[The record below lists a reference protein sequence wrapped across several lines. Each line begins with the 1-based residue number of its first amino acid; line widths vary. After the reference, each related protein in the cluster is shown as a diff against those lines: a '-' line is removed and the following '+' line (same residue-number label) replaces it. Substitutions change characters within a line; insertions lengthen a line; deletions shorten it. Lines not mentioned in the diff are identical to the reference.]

1 MPQMAPISWL
11 SLFFIFSVTFIM
23 FSMMNFYSTTPQT
36 PKSHLL
42 QKQQSTPLI
51 WKW

>member
-11 SLFFIFSVTFIM
+11 LLFIM
-23 FSMMNFYSTTPQT
+23 FSLSLIMFCSMNYFITMYSTPSQK
-36 PKSHLL
+36 KSAIS
-42 QKQQSTPLI
+42 KKSMN

>member
-11 SLFFIFSVTFIM
+11 MLFFIFSSTLILFAII
-23 FSMMNFYSTTPQT
+23 NYFYLIPTPPSSSQT
-36 PKSHLL
+36 SPTSI
-42 QKQQSTPLI
+42 SFP

>member
-11 SLFFIFSVTFIM
+11 LLFFIFSFTLIL
-23 FSMMNFYSTTPQT
+23 FSIINYFYLTPTPPSST
-36 PKSHLL
+36 KLL
-42 QKQQSTPLI
+42 ITQSTLI